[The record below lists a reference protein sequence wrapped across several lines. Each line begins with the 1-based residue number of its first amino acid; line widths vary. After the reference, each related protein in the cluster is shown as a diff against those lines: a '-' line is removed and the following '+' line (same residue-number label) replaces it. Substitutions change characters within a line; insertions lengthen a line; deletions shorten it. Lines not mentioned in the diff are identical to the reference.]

1 MTLYCL
7 FDRGA
12 KAGDQKLQSKAV
24 LRLRRAFD
32 RAIFGTVRRQ
42 ANSIPEP
49 GRATSAPGFLLNI
62 HGRSPR
68 VRS

>member
-32 RAIFGTVRRQ
+32 AAIFGTVRRQ

-49 GRATSAPGFLLNI
+49 GRATKTGNLAWMK
-62 HGRSPR
+62 R
-68 VRS
+68 